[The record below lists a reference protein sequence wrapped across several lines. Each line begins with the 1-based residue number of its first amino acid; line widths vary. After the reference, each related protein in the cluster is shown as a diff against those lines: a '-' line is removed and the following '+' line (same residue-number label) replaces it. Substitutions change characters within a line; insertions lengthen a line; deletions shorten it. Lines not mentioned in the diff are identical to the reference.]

1 MKRIS
6 GIVAVLLWLALVSPT
21 VIAGQTPRSPV
32 DKIKSQVAR
41 LGVGSKARTTIKLN
55 DGTKV
60 KGYVYSA
67 GDEDFVVRDR
77 QTNTPTTIHYAD
89 VKSVDDNRGH
99 STARNVLII
108 VGAGAA
114 ITIAAVF
121 GAIAANE
128 R

>member
-1 MKRIS
+1 
-6 GIVAVLLWLALVSPT
+6 
-21 VIAGQTPRSPV
+21 
-32 DKIKSQVAR
+32 
-41 LGVGSKARTTIKLN
+41 
-55 DGTKV
+55 
-60 KGYVYSA
+60 
-67 GDEDFVVRDR
+67 VVRDR
-77 QTNTPTTIHYAD
+77 QTDAPTNIRYAD

-99 STARNVLII
+99 STARNILII

>member
-1 MKRIS
+1 M
-6 GIVAVLLWLALVSPT
+6 LLLLASLSQ
-21 VIAGQTPRSPV
+21 AFAQTKRSPA
-32 DKIKSQVAR
+32 DRARSQVAR
-41 LGVGSKARTTIKLN
+41 LGVGSKATATIKLN
-55 DGTKV
+55 DGTRV

-67 GDEDFVVRDR
+67 GDDDFVIRDR
-77 QTNTPTTIHYAD
+77 KTGAPTTIRYAD

-114 ITIAAVF
+114 IAIAAVF